1 MGDISVATRAILLA
15 AAVAFAAPMGAGTVL
30 AQAGG
35 NNSTGSNLGSQYRI
49 DRKHAE
55 GGESTKMGHHH
66 HRHTAQ
72 AHAPAHQQMARE
84 SVPTGATSTNQLN
97 EMSLSAAKQG
107 QSFAPAPP
115 MTK

>member
-1 MGDISVATRAILLA
+1 MGDIFVFTRSILLA
-15 AAVAFAAPMGAGTVL
+15 AAVAFALPMGAGTVL

-35 NNSTGSNLGSQYRI
+35 NNSTGSYLGSQYRM

-72 AHAPAHQQMARE
+72 AHAPAHQRMARE

-97 EMSLSAAKQG
+97 EMSLAAARQG
-107 QSFAPAPP
+107 QSFAPAAPAA
-115 MTK
+115 K